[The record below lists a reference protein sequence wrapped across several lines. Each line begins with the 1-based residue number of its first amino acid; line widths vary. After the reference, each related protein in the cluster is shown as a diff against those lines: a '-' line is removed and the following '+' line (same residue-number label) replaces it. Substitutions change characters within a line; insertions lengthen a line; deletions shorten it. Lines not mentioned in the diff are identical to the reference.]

1 MALNASALTN
11 AMASHA
17 ASLGVFDM
25 VNTHEP
31 KNAPT
36 SRITC
41 AIWVQDMVPAS
52 SGLASTSFRVT
63 FSVRIFSAMLQEPQD
78 AIDPEMMD
86 AVDLLL
92 ADYVGNFT
100 LGGLLREVDIRG
112 IDGNPLRVDA
122 GYLTQDGKV
131 FRVLTISVP
140 LVINDLYAENP

>member
-31 KNAPT
+31 KSAPGN
-36 SRITC
+36 RITC
-41 AIWVQDMVPAS
+41 AIWVQDMTPAS

-63 FSVRIFSAMLQEPQD
+63 FNVRIFSDMLQEPQD
-78 AIDPEMMD
+78 AIDSELLD

-122 GYLTQDGKV
+122 GYLTQDKNV
-131 FRVLTISVP
+131 YRVVTISVP
-140 LVINDLYAENP
+140 LVINDLYAEAP

>member
-1 MALNASALTN
+1 
-11 AMASHA
+11 
-17 ASLGVFDM
+17 
-25 VNTHEP
+25 
-31 KNAPT
+31 
-36 SRITC
+36 
-41 AIWVQDMVPAS
+41 
-52 SGLASTSFRVT
+52 
-63 FSVRIFSAMLQEPQD
+63 
-78 AIDPEMMD
+78 MD

-131 FRVLTISVP
+131 FRVMTISVP